1 MEEHL
6 KQVLKFKKYSQI
18 VVYFTTTLVI
28 ILSVGFTVTRV
39 TAVSLDN
46 DYLFETFIIYEDNP
60 ATFFTDMKLIWDD
73 TAYHV
78 INMENPR
85 KGRQIGFA
93 IDEYSTWSIHEVI
106 GYGTN
111 ILLAVESED
120 VWRVMNHDPPLE
132 PLMVYILENAT
143 QEDKLLRTLS
153 ILLYA
158 DGRAVVNESPLSSF
172 MIRDLLYYTVADGE
186 VLIHS
191 EDKSILIR
199 FDIDTDG
206 ALVYR
211 SATIPLR
218 AEVGARY
225 VAIND

>member
-1 MEEHL
+1 ME
-6 KQVLKFKKYSQI
+6 I
-18 VVYFTTTLVI
+18 VYV
-28 ILSVGFTVTRV
+28 
-39 TAVSLDN
+39 
-46 DYLFETFIIYEDNP
+46 ENP
-60 ATFFTDMKLIWDD
+60 ASFFPDMKLIWDD

-78 INMENPR
+78 ISMENLR

-93 IDEYSTWSIHEVI
+93 VDEFSTWSIHEVI

-143 QEDKLLRTLS
+143 QEDKFLRTLS
-153 ILLYA
+153 VLLYPY
-158 DGRAVVNESPLSSF
+158 GEAVINESLLSSYI
-172 MIRDLLYYTVADGE
+172 IRDPLFYTVDDGKM
-186 VLIHS
+186 LIYN
-191 EDKSILIR
+191 EDKSIIIS
-199 FDIDTDG
+199 FDIDAEGT
-206 ALVYR
+206 LVYR

-225 VAIND
+225 VAVNDS